1 MRWSKAVVFARTLQ
15 VGALLLSVPSFAKA
29 PIFPD
34 EVEIKEIENKEE
46 AFLIRRIAE
55 YWKDQDHKVVKQ
67 QIVEFLSAYPK
78 SKVNDYLRGILGDL
92 YLQEDAFEE
101 ALNVYKQIRNTDVLS
116 KVVINKLQCYYE
128 LNAYAQIIKEGSP
141 YLDRMSA
148 DMEPRANELRF
159 LVAESYF
166 REASNPAMESKKGE
180 YLSKAKPIY
189 EKLIETSFADPSM
202 FALAE
207 IYRIQND
214 HHKAA
219 SFFTEL
225 SKRHPEQE
233 EELLFHAALAQSEFD
248 RTLAIQT
255 FTKIAEKNGLK
266 GKDAE
271 LNRSILLFQ
280 EERYQEVINLS
291 ESLQGS
297 VAPNREAIFY
307 YMLGRSH
314 FAKDNFEK
322 ASEFLNKYAAIADS
336 SAPELKY
343 ALLMQL
349 SSAQNL
355 RDEKLYDEALSSLK
369 NRFPE
374 EKELPQAKF
383 IHAMMLKERGD
394 FHGAEQKLAE
404 IIHDHLNFE
413 DLETLYLEYSLI
425 TFQNGQWGKSRS
437 ILVSFLK
444 EFPKST
450 HANIAWK
457 YFLSSSLN
465 LLKES
470 EINEKGEYT
479 KAEFYKDLSLVLEK
493 KSDILTANEKKEC
506 LLLKGKIAYEL
517 ARYDQAVIA
526 LNIYLAEYGEDP
538 SASEAHLL
546 VALCHHKLNGE
557 AELFC
562 KHAETALDG
571 SRDLFEK
578 PSIHLELYN
587 AYLSLI
593 DGLAPTKSS
602 IYMTDR
608 LYEKAAEHLFTAMQL
623 QEFPVK
629 VENRIWLA
637 NYYYEKSVHIPL
649 VYEIDGGL
657 PDSAKQEAFERSYS
671 LLKELVQ
678 NKENSLISLSANE
691 VSLEWEV
698 LKLSNMLGRKGD
710 FTAKIALLQ
719 NLIEQQADHSEWKW
733 KLKKETLI
741 ELAKSYELTNRKEDA
756 FDTFRFIASQYEE
769 RPSFVSEYSYLHALR
784 LKFALMPSE
793 QKVADNSE
801 VFKVLNDLKEF
812 QIRKSVSSEP
822 LHLDAALEYA
832 SIRAEIAEPD
842 EKVNRYMF
850 FLGRIKEDFESQS
863 DPMVLTYKNELNGD
877 NAKDALFN
885 QYMQF
890 IDAELVRVDALKKMK
905 ENKTMQ
911 AADSTEQAK
920 ELLERLSKK
929 STSYYL
935 TLRINK
941 SLDALNKA
949 TLY

>member
-1 MRWSKAVVFARTLQ
+1 MRGLKAHVFVRTLQ
-15 VGALLLSVPSFAKA
+15 VGALLVSIPSFAKA

-34 EVEIKEIENKEE
+34 EMEIKELDNKEE

-67 QIVEFLSAYPK
+67 QIVEFLAAYPK

-92 YLQEDAFEE
+92 YLQEDSFEE
-101 ALNVYKQIRNTDVLS
+101 ALNVYKQIRYPEVIT
-116 KVVINKLQCYYE
+116 KIVINKLQCYYE
-128 LNAYAQIIKEGSP
+128 LNDYAQIIKEGAP
-141 YLDRMSA
+141 YLDRMNPE
-148 DMEPRANELRF
+148 MLPRANELRF
-159 LVAESYF
+159 LMAESYF
-166 REASNPAMESKKGE
+166 RESTLPAMEGKKGE
-180 YLSKAKPIY
+180 YLLKARPLY
-189 EKLIETSFADPSM
+189 EKLIDTSFSDPSM

-207 IYRIQND
+207 IYRTQND
-214 HHKAA
+214 HHKAS

-233 EELLFHAALAQSEFD
+233 EELLFHAGLAQSEFD
-248 RTLAIQT
+248 RTLAIET
-255 FTKIAEKNGLK
+255 FKKIAAKKGLK
-266 GKDAE
+266 EKDAE

-280 EERYQEVINLS
+280 EERYQEVIHLS
-291 ESLQGS
+291 ESLQGN

-307 YMLGRSH
+307 YMLGRSY

-322 ASEFLNKYAAIADS
+322 AGEFLSKYAAIADTN
-336 SAPELKY
+336 APELKY

-355 RDEKLYDEALSSLK
+355 HNEKLYDDALSNLK
-369 NRFPE
+369 FRFPE

-394 FHGAEQKLAE
+394 FRGAEQKLAE
-404 IIHDHLNFE
+404 IIHDHVNFE

-425 TFQNGQWGKSRS
+425 TFHNEEWGKCRS
-437 ILVSFLK
+437 ILASFLK

-470 EINEKGEYT
+470 EADAKGDYT
-479 KAEFYKDLSLVLEK
+479 KVEFFKDLSLVLEK

-517 ARYDQAVIA
+517 VRYDVAISS
-526 LNIYLAEYGEDP
+526 LNIYLSEYSNDP

-562 KHAETALDG
+562 KHAESALDG
-571 SRDLFEK
+571 SRELNEK

-593 DGLAPTKSS
+593 ESS
-602 IYMTDR
+602 PSSKNSLYVTDR

-623 QEFPVK
+623 QDFPVK
-629 VENRIWLA
+629 LENRVWLA
-637 NYYYEKSVHIPL
+637 NYYYEQSVQIPL
-649 VYEIDGGL
+649 VYETDGAL
-657 PDSAKQEAFERSYS
+657 PGEREQEAFERSYS
-671 LLKELVQ
+671 LLKEIVQ
-678 NKENSLISLSANE
+678 GSENSLVSLNANQ
-691 VSLEWEV
+691 VNLEWEV
-698 LKLSNMLGRKGD
+698 LKLSNMMGRKGD
-710 FTAKIALLQ
+710 FAGKTALLQ
-719 NLIEQQADHSEWKW
+719 KLAEEQAEHSDWKW
-733 KLKKETLI
+733 KLKKEVLV
-741 ELAKSYELTNRKEDA
+741 ELAKSYELTDRKQDA
-756 FDTFRFIASQYEE
+756 FETFRFIASQYEE
-769 RPSFVSEYSYLHALR
+769 RPSFVSEYSYLQALR
-784 LKFALMPSE
+784 LKFALMSPDQKIE
-793 QKVADNSE
+793 QNTE
-801 VFKVLNDLKEF
+801 VFKILNDLKEF

-822 LHLDAALEYA
+822 LHLEASLEYA

-842 EKVNRYMF
+842 EKVNRYLF

-863 DPMVLTYKNELNGD
+863 DPMVLAYKNELSTENG
-877 NAKDALFN
+877 KQVLFS

-890 IDAELVRVDALKKMK
+890 IEAELARSDSLKKMK

-911 AADSTEQAK
+911 AADSTEKAK
-920 ELLERLSKK
+920 ELLEHLSKK